1 MWYVIC
7 FMAGVAV
14 GGLAMIVK
22 YETKCRECGVGQKCE
37 EFP

>member
-7 FMAGVAV
+7 FMLGVVMGGV
-14 GGLAMIVK
+14 GIILK
-22 YETKCRECGVGQKCE
+22 YETKCRECGMRENCE